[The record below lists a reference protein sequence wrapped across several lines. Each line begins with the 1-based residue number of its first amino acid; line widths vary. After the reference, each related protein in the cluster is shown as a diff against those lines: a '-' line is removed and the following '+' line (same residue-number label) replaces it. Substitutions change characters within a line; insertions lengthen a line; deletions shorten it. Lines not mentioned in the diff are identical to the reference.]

1 MEFYADRRQISLL
14 VFLLVL
20 LLCQVKNVIMPDA
33 DRRQMQVVTVKV
45 WQSRSKFG
53 NLASSSMAI
62 HPALIVQDPAL
73 IVQYPAP
80 TSHRRAL

>member
-45 WQSRSKFG
+45 WQSCVILHG
-53 NLASSSMAI
+53 
-62 HPALIVQDPAL
+62 HPSCTYESRILHL
-73 IVQYPAP
+73 
-80 TSHRRAL
+80 